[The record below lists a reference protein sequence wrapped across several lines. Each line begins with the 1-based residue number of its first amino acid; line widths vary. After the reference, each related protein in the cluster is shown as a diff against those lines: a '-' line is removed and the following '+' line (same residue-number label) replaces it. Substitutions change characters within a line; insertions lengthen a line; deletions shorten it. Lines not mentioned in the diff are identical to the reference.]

1 MDSERSRTADEIFR
15 DMHRELRSWNA
26 DIPESPDR
34 MDPILRIMLRLYA
47 GQLASIDG
55 KITDTWTH
63 ASNALVRSMYP
74 ESMRWPVP
82 AFTVIQAEPSD
93 PVIHVDPQSRFFYKE
108 EREGGKTF
116 FFSTLRTEK
125 LLSAKL
131 KNLYYVAG
139 DGVRDISP
147 ASGEGT
153 RVADRM
159 RSAAG
164 FGGEAALYM
173 AIEHGGPVEDFENAL
188 LFVRGG
194 AEALKQIR
202 WSRWLPCID
211 GRFYEEG
218 GFCPGLSG
226 TLDDI
231 FATGGKT
238 LDWGGLRRS
247 SDIFRPLE
255 NNFVIIP
262 RGFITPWR
270 RGNPDD
276 GFMKAAANAGVLLPE
291 SPETHY
297 WIRMQLPSRG
307 DRSVFQSP
315 FRADFDCFIAVNRHE
330 QTLFKHTGGN
340 RLIEIEIPE
349 DPADVL
355 EIISVSDSGGK
366 AYVPQHEALSSEESR
381 FYNLLEQNGR
391 LCLWFDFAADIE
403 LPPES
408 ITVNYSVTAGT
419 GASGIS
425 AGKITEMYENHPGIS
440 SLRNIVPVGG
450 AVPAKNERQI
460 IAEVSARLRGRD
472 RAMSFDQMIS
482 WVRTFDERITGADCE
497 KGVMRT
503 ENGVRKCVV
512 VKVTVKARDFY
523 SDDEIEL
530 LRVRLSSFL
539 KARTSINSQF
549 KVEIVK
555 AG

>member
-1 MDSERSRTADEIFR
+1 MDGERIKTAEEIFR

-26 DIPESPDR
+26 DVPESPDR

-47 GQLASIDG
+47 SQLALIDK
-55 KITDTWTH
+55 KITDTWAH
-63 ASNALVRSMYP
+63 ASNALIRSMYP
-74 ESMRWPVP
+74 ESLRWPVP
-82 AFTVIQAEPSD
+82 AFTVIQAAPSD
-93 PVIHVDPQSRFFYKE
+93 PVIHVDPQCRFFYKE

-116 FFSTLRTEK
+116 FFSTIRTEK

-131 KNLYYVAG
+131 KNLYYLAG

-147 ASGEGT
+147 EPQEGIRVSERSRSASG
-153 RVADRM
+153 A
-159 RSAAG
+159 
-164 FGGEAALYM
+164 GGEAALYM

-188 LFVRGG
+188 LFVRGS
-194 AEALKQIR
+194 AEALKQLR
-202 WSRWLPCID
+202 WSRWLPCVE

-231 FATGGKT
+231 FTAGGKT

-255 NNFVIIP
+255 SSFVVVP
-262 RGFITPWR
+262 HAFITPWR
-270 RGNPDD
+270 RGNPDA
-276 GFMKAAANAGVLLPE
+276 GFMRAAASAGVHLPE
-291 SPETHY
+291 SPETYY
-297 WIRMQLPSRG
+297 WIRVQLPSRG

-315 FRADFDCFIAVNRHE
+315 FRVDFDCFIAVNRHE

-349 DPADVL
+349 DPDDIL

-366 AYVPQHEALSSEESR
+366 TYVPQYEALTSEKST

-391 LCLWFDFAADIE
+391 LCLWFDFSTDIE
-403 LPPES
+403 LPPDS

-419 GASGIS
+419 GANGIS
-425 AGKITEMYENHPGIS
+425 AGKITELYENHPGIS
-440 SLRNIVPVGG
+440 SLRNVVPVSG
-450 AVPAKNERQI
+450 AVPAKNEGQI
-460 IAEVSARLRGRD
+460 IAEISARLRGRD
-472 RAMSFDQMIS
+472 RAMSFDQLIG
-482 WVRTFDERITGADCE
+482 WVKTFDERIAGADCE

-512 VKVTVKARDFY
+512 VRVTVKAKDFH

-549 KVEIVK
+549 KVEIAK
-555 AG
+555 AR

>member
-1 MDSERSRTADEIFR
+1 MEGERSRTAEEIFR
-15 DMHRELRSWNA
+15 DMHRELRSWNT

-34 MDPILRIMLRLYA
+34 MDPILRIMLKLYA
-47 GQLASIDG
+47 SQLAAIDG
-55 KITDTWTH
+55 KITDTWAH
-63 ASNALVRSMYP
+63 ASNALIRSMYP

-82 AFTVIQAEPSD
+82 AFTVIQAAPSD
-93 PVIHVDPQSRFFYKE
+93 PVVHVDPQSRFFHKE

-125 LLSAKL
+125 LLGAKL

-139 DGVRDISP
+139 EGIRDISP
-147 ASGEGT
+147 ALREST

-164 FGGEAALYM
+164 AGGEASLYM
-173 AIEHGGPVEDFENAL
+173 AIEYGGAAEDFGSAL
-188 LFVRGG
+188 LFVRGS
-194 AEALKQIR
+194 AETLMQLK

-231 FATGGKT
+231 FSTGGKT
-238 LDWGGLRRS
+238 MDWGGLRKS
-247 SDIFRPLE
+247 SDMFRPLE
-255 NNFVIIP
+255 NNFVVIP
-262 RGFITPWR
+262 RSFTTSWR
-270 RGNPDD
+270 RGSPDS
-276 GFMKAAANAGVLLPE
+276 GFMKRASSAGIPLPE
-291 SPETHY
+291 SPETLY
-297 WIRMQLPSRG
+297 WIKIQLPSRG
-307 DRSVFQSP
+307 DRSAFQSP
-315 FRADFDCFIAVNRHE
+315 FRADFDCFIVVNRHE

-340 RLIEIEIPE
+340 RVVEIEIPE
-349 DPADVL
+349 DPDDILAV
-355 EIISVSDSGGK
+355 ISVLDSGGK
-366 AYVPQHEALSSEESR
+366 SYVPQHEALTSDESR

-391 LCLWFDFAADIE
+391 LCLWFDFSADIE
-403 LPPES
+403 LPPDS

-419 GASGIS
+419 GANGIS
-425 AGKITEMYENHPGIS
+425 AGKITELYENHPGIS
-440 SLRNIVPVGG
+440 SLKNVIPVSG

-482 WVRTFDERITGADCE
+482 WVKTFDERITEANCE

-503 ENGVRKCVV
+503 DSGVRKCVV
-512 VKVTVKARDFY
+512 VRVTVKAKDFY
-523 SDDEIEL
+523 SDDEIAL
-530 LRVRLSSFL
+530 LRARLSSFL

>member
-1 MDSERSRTADEIFR
+1 MDGERSRTAEEIFQ
-15 DMHRELRSWNA
+15 DMHREMRSWNA

-63 ASNALVRSMYP
+63 ASNALIRSMYP

-93 PVIHVDPQSRFFYKE
+93 PVIHVDPRSRFFYKE
-108 EREGGKTF
+108 ERDGGKTF

-131 KNLYYVAG
+131 KNLYYMAG

-147 ASGEGT
+147 ASQEGT
-153 RVADRM
+153 RTADLT

-164 FGGEAALYM
+164 AGGEAALYL
-173 AIEHGGPVEDFENAL
+173 AIEHGGPAEDFENAV

-194 AEALKQIR
+194 VEALKQLR
-202 WSRWLPCID
+202 WSRWLPCVD

-226 TLDDI
+226 ALDDI
-231 FATGGKT
+231 FTAGGKT
-238 LDWGGLRRS
+238 LDWGGLRKS
-247 SDIFRPLE
+247 SDVFRPLE

-262 RGFITPWR
+262 RGFVTPWR
-270 RGNPDD
+270 RGNPD
-276 GFMKAAANAGVLLPE
+276 GAFMKAAANAGVVLPE
-291 SPETHY
+291 SPENHY
-297 WIRMQLPSRG
+297 WIRIRLPSRG

-315 FRADFDCFIAVNRHE
+315 FRADFDCFVTVNRHE

-349 DPADVL
+349 DPDDIL
-355 EIISVSDSGGK
+355 EIISVSDSVGK
-366 AYVPQHEALSSEESR
+366 AYVPQHEALSSDESS

-391 LCLWFDFAADIE
+391 LCLWFDFSAAIE

-419 GASGIS
+419 NANGIA

-440 SLRNIVPVGG
+440 SLKNIVPAGG

-460 IAEVSARLRGRD
+460 VAEVSARLRGRD

-482 WVRTFDERITGADCE
+482 WVKTFDERITAADCE

-512 VKVTVKARDFY
+512 VRVTVKAKDFY

>member
-1 MDSERSRTADEIFR
+1 MEGERSRTAEEIFQ

-34 MDPILRIMLRLYA
+34 MDPILRIMLKLYSS
-47 GQLASIDG
+47 QLASIDG
-55 KITDTWTH
+55 KVTDTWTH
-63 ASNALVRSMYP
+63 ASNALIRSMYP

-82 AFTVIQAEPSD
+82 AFTVIQAEPFD
-93 PVIHVDPQSRFFYKE
+93 PVIHVDPQCRFFYKE

-116 FFSTLRTEK
+116 FFSTLREEK

-131 KNLYYVAG
+131 KSIYYAAA
-139 DGVRDISP
+139 DGIRDISP
-147 ASGEGT
+147 ASQEGT
-153 RVADRM
+153 RVADRT

-164 FGGEAALYM
+164 AGGEAALYL
-173 AIEHGGPVEDFENAL
+173 AIAHDGPAEDFENAV

-194 AEALKQIR
+194 AEALNQLR

-211 GRFYEEG
+211 GSFYEEG

-231 FATGGKT
+231 FTTGGKAM
-238 LDWGGLRRS
+238 DWGGLRKS

-262 RGFITPWR
+262 RSFTTSWR
-270 RGNPDD
+270 RGNPES
-276 GFMKAAANAGVLLPE
+276 GFLNEAAKTGILLPA
-291 SPETHY
+291 SPETLY
-297 WIRMQLPSRG
+297 WIRVRLPSRG

-315 FRADFDCFIAVNRHE
+315 FRADFDCFVAVNRRE

-349 DPADVL
+349 DPDDIL
-355 EIISVSDSGGK
+355 EVISVLDSGGRT
-366 AYVPQHEALSSEESR
+366 YVPQHEALTSDENR
-381 FYNLLEQNGR
+381 MYNLLEQNGR
-391 LCLWFDFAADIE
+391 LCLWFDFSADIE

-408 ITVNYSVTAGT
+408 ITVNYAVTAGT
-419 GASGIS
+419 GANGIS
-425 AGKITEMYENHPGIS
+425 AGKITEMYENHPGVS
-440 SLRNIVPVGG
+440 SLKNIVPVSG

-482 WVRTFDERITGADCE
+482 WVKTFDERITGADCE

-512 VKVTVKARDFY
+512 VRATVKAKDFY

>member
-1 MDSERSRTADEIFR
+1 MDDERSRTAEEIFR
-15 DMHRELRSWNA
+15 DMHRELRSWNT

-34 MDPILRIMLRLYA
+34 MDPILRIVLKLYA
-47 GQLASIDG
+47 SQLASIDG

-63 ASNALVRSMYP
+63 ASNALIRSMYP

-82 AFTVIQAEPSD
+82 AFTVIQAAPSD
-93 PVIHVDPQSRFFYKE
+93 PVVHVDPQSRFFHKE
-108 EREGGKTF
+108 EREGGRTF

-125 LLSAKL
+125 ILNATL
-131 KNLYYVAG
+131 KGLYYAAG

-147 ASGEGT
+147 APREGT

-159 RSAAG
+159 RSAGGAG
-164 FGGEAALYM
+164 GDAAVYLALEYGGA
-173 AIEHGGPVEDFENAL
+173 VEDFGDAL
-188 LFVRGG
+188 LFLRGS
-194 AEALKQIR
+194 AEALMQLR
-202 WSRWLPCID
+202 WSRWQPCID

-218 GFCPGLSG
+218 GFCPGLAG

-231 FATGGKT
+231 FSTGGKT

-255 NNFVIIP
+255 NSFVVVP
-262 RGFITPWR
+262 RSFTTSWR

-276 GFMKAAANAGVLLPE
+276 VFMNAAASAGVSLPE
-291 SPETHY
+291 SAETCF
-297 WIRMQLPSRG
+297 WVRIQLPSRG
-307 DRSVFQSP
+307 DRSAFQSP
-315 FRADFDCFIAVNRHE
+315 FRADFDCFVAVNRRE

-340 RLIEIEIPE
+340 RIVEIEIPE
-349 DPADVL
+349 NPDDIL
-355 EIISVSDSGGK
+355 EVISVSDSGGK
-366 AYVPQHEALSSEESR
+366 SYVPLHEALTSGESR

-391 LCLWFDFAADIE
+391 LCLWFDFSAEIE
-403 LPPES
+403 LPPDS

-419 GASGIS
+419 GANGIS
-425 AGKITEMYENHPGIS
+425 AGKITELYESHPGIS
-440 SLRNIVPVGG
+440 SLRNVVPVSG

-460 IAEVSARLRGRD
+460 VAEVSARLRGRD
-472 RAMSFDQMIS
+472 RAMSFDQMIG
-482 WVRTFDERITGADCE
+482 WVKTFDERITEADCA

-503 ENGVRKCVV
+503 ESGVRKCVV
-512 VKVTVKARDFY
+512 VRVTVRPKDFY